1 MQTVLL
7 GDETAI
13 EVSKSMM
20 MMMPLFHIRK
30 NCNKSIIRY
39 LRNFV
44 NNELDFFKFKYI
56 FIIIFKIFNNSRN
69 LTTYF
74 HRDYTF

>member
-20 MMMPLFHIRK
+20 MMPLFHIRK
-30 NCNKSIIRY
+30 NCNKSTIRY

-44 NNELDFFKFKYI
+44 NKGLDFLKFKYI
-56 FIIIFKIFNNSRN
+56 FIIIFKIFDNSRN